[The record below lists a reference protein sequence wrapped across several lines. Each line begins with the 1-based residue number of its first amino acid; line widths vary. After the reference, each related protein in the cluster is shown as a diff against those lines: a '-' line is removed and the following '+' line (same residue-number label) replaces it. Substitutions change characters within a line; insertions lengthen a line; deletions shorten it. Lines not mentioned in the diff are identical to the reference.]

1 MGFWAGIKHALNST
15 VGTADFQPLNDMVA
29 DVKSTVIG
37 QRTLA
42 ASDSTIKVL
51 LSTQELF
58 SNRPVTVGT
67 FTPQVNGSV
76 RITGDFTV
84 TDAIGSGY
92 YLVLDV
98 YLGTSQVART
108 LVELSANKLAY
119 TLTRDLEI
127 TKGNTYVVKVYADA
141 RTRANS
147 VNVCA
152 NVIDTSLVG

>member
-1 MGFWAGIKHALNST
+1 MGLWTGIKKALNST

-51 LSTQELF
+51 LSTQQYFRGE
-58 SNRPVTVGT
+58 PVTVGN

-84 TDAIGSGY
+84 TGGIGTGY
-92 YLVLDV
+92 NLVLAV
-98 YLGTSQVART
+98 YLGTSQVATT
-108 LVELSANKLAY
+108 LVTLSASKLTY

-127 TKGNTYVVKVYADA
+127 TKGNTYVVKVYGD
-141 RTRANS
+141 TQIRANS